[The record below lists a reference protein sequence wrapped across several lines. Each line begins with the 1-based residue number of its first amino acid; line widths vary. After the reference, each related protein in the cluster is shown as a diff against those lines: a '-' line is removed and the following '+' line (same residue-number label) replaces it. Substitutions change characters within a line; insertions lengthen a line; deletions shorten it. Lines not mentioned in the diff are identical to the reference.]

1 MDEAGLS
8 ELRRRCEDGDTEAQL
23 ALGTRLLTGDGVP
36 PDTQQG
42 AALVERACQA
52 GNADAANLLATMEA
66 MGAGRPQSWQRAF
79 DWLLLAAER
88 GHEGARAQLLLLN
101 RDPSLAGE
109 QEDDGLWKRIRE
121 RLDLAALTAAPAKRS
136 LCDGPRIRVIEGFAS
151 KSECDWAMARA
162 RGGLKRAMVL
172 DQQSGRELAHPDRT
186 NRSVTLNLI
195 ELDVVLQILR
205 ARIGAATNLPVPVF
219 EPAQI
224 MHYSVGEEFRPHF
237 DFDSEQGYGGQ
248 LQRYGQRIATFLLYL
263 NGDFEGGE
271 TEFPKID
278 VRYRGGQGDAIF
290 FANVDRS
297 NAPDPLTLHAGR
309 PPVRGEK
316 WILSQWIRDRTPA
329 PA

>member
-1 MDEAGLS
+1 MEEAALA
-8 ELRRRCEDGDTEAQL
+8 ELRRRAEGGDLEAGL
-23 ALGTRLLTGDGVP
+23 ALGTKLLTGDGVA
-36 PDTQQG
+36 PDTKHG
-42 AALVERACQA
+42 AALIEQACSN
-52 GNADAANLLATMEA
+52 GSGDAANLLATMEA
-66 MGAGRPQSWQRAF
+66 MGAGRPQSWERAF
-79 DWLLLAAER
+79 DRLLLAAEF

-101 RDPSLAGE
+101 RDPSISAE
-109 QEDDGLWKRIRE
+109 PRDEGLWKRIRD

-136 LCDGPRIRVIEGFAS
+136 LCDGPRIRVIDGFAS
-151 KSECDWAMARA
+151 AAECDWATARA
-162 RGGLKRAMVL
+162 RGGLRRAMVL

-186 NRSVTLNLI
+186 NKSVTLNLM

-205 ARIGAATNLPVPVF
+205 ARIGSATNLPVPVF

-271 TEFPKID
+271 TEFPKIGI
-278 VRYRGGQGDAIF
+278 RYRGGKGDAIF